1 MMTFKIASR
10 SIFRNTRRSLM
21 TLLTIAVGTVATLVF
36 GAYTLYV
43 TLGLQTTTVQRTG
56 HLTVYRTGYFSF
68 GSGNPAAWGI
78 DHAQALLQ
86 LIRDD
91 PVLKPL
97 TAVATPIQSLA
108 GLAGN
113 FDNDSSKTFFGV
125 GFVPSE
131 RDQMKRWNEYGTGSG
146 GVQHSGLEDDEA
158 ARGIVGVGLARILG
172 LCERLHLDP
181 ADCPPA
187 PEPPKRDGEASPELA
202 SVEPESVAELA
213 ERDRPS
219 EPAEDAGEPRIDL
232 LAATAGGA
240 PNVVSLAIH
249 RVEYQGFKELDD
261 NYIGMNLTLA
271 QQLVYGRG
279 EHKVTGIVL
288 QLHRTEDQETAR
300 ARLVSLFKDRGLD
313 LEVRD
318 FTDITP
324 FYKQSIGLFRSIFSF
339 ISVIIGV
346 VVLFTVVNAMGMSVM
361 ERIDEIGTIRAMG
374 VRRAGIRRQ
383 FLLEGCMLG
392 VLGASLGVVLAFLVA
407 YAVNSSGLTWTPPS
421 SVRPIPLRLYMVGA
435 WALITGIWVGLVAVS
450 TLAAL
455 IPANRAAKMAV
466 VDALRHV

>member
-1 MMTFKIASR
+1 
-10 SIFRNTRRSLM
+10 
-21 TLLTIAVGTVATLVF
+21 
-36 GAYTLYV
+36 
-43 TLGLQTTTVQRTG
+43 
-56 HLTVYRTGYFSF
+56 
-68 GSGNPAAWGI
+68 
-78 DHAQALLQ
+78 
-86 LIRDD
+86 
-91 PVLKPL
+91 VLKPL
-97 TAVATPIQSLA
+97 TAVATPIQALA

-131 RDQMKRWNEYGTGSG
+131 RDRMKQWNEYGTGSS
-146 GVQHSGLEDDEA
+146 GVQHSGLADDET
-158 ARGIVGVGLARILG
+158 ARGMVGVGLARILG

-187 PEPPKRDGEASPELA
+187 VEPPKGEDEAAPAPPRVAPASL
-202 SVEPESVAELA
+202 VELA
-213 ERDRPS
+213 ERDHQS
-219 EPAEDAGEPRIDL
+219 DAAGEDDEPRIDL

-249 RVEYQGFKELDD
+249 KVEYQGLKELDD

-288 QLHRTEDQETAR
+288 QLHRSEDLDAAR
-300 ARLVSLFKDRGLD
+300 ARLVALFQEKKLD

-318 FTDITP
+318 FTEITP

-339 ISVIIGV
+339 IAVIIGV
-346 VVLFTVVNAMGMSVM
+346 VVLFTVVNAMSMSVM

-383 FLLEGCMLG
+383 FLLEGAMLG
-392 VLGASLGVVLAFLVA
+392 VLGATLGVLLAFLAA
-407 YAVNSSGLTWTPPS
+407 YAVNAAGLTWTPPS
-421 SVRPIPLRLYMVGA
+421 SVRPVPLRLYMVGA
-435 WALITGIWVGLVAVS
+435 WGLITSIWLGLVAVS
-450 TLAAL
+450 TVASLV
-455 IPANRAAKMAV
+455 PANRAAKMPV

>member
-1 MMTFKIASR
+1 MMAFKIASR

-56 HLTVYRTGYFSF
+56 HLTVYRSGYFNF
-68 GSGNPAAWGI
+68 GTGNPAAWGI
-78 DHAQALLQ
+78 DRPEAVLQ
-86 LIRDD
+86 LIRED
-91 PVLKPL
+91 PLLKPL

-108 GLAGN
+108 GIAGN

-131 RDQMKRWNEYGTGSG
+131 RDHMKRWNEYGTGSS
-146 GVQHSGLEDDEA
+146 GVQHSGLEDDEV

-172 LCERLHLDP
+172 LCERLHLD
-181 ADCPPA
+181 ASDCPH
-187 PEPPKRDGEASPELA
+187 
-202 SVEPESVAELA
+202 SVEPPRPVAEPQLA
-213 ERDRPS
+213 SAEPQSLVELSERDRPS
-219 EPAEDAGEPRIDL
+219 GGSDEDGEPRIDL

-261 NYIGMNLTLA
+261 NYVGMNLKLA

-288 QLHRTEDQETAR
+288 QLNRTEDLETAR
-300 ARLVSLFKDRGLD
+300 ARLLSLIKDHGLD

-318 FTDITP
+318 FTEITP

-346 VVLFTVVNAMGMSVM
+346 VVLFTVVNAMSMSVM

-383 FLLEGCMLG
+383 FLLEGAMLG
-392 VLGASLGVVLAFLVA
+392 VLGATLGVILAFAVA
-407 YAVNSSGLTWTPPS
+407 YAVNNAGLTWTPPS

-435 WALITGIWVGLVAVS
+435 WTLITTIWVGLVAVS
-450 TLAAL
+450 TVAAL
-455 IPANRAAKMAV
+455 IPANRAAKMKV